1 MGSVPVGETGLQC
14 MRIEKDNGKLVSFG
28 SKDGSTT
35 LYEISDSLSQAQA
48 NEKQTIMSMLER
60 ESNREKNLAAIEKEK
75 KVKLKEMEAKATA
88 AAEAKDGGDSNESD
102 NRIAEIEKEFY
113 EMIGQAR
120 GEGTSEGPKGG
131 A

>member
-1 MGSVPVGETGLQC
+1 
-14 MRIEKDNGKLVSFG
+14 
-28 SKDGSTT
+28 
-35 LYEISDSLSQAQA
+35 
-48 NEKQTIMSMLER
+48 MSMLER

-75 KVKLKEMEAKATA
+75 KVKLKKMEAEAKAAA

-102 NRIAEIEKEFY
+102 NRIAELEKEFY